1 MKLGKGNRNLSRRKT
16 EKIIIF
22 VVVIVVLLIFGI
34 GEIVVVYGL
43 NKEII
48 DALKSNKMEIKEA
61 LEASMIENI
70 IGILSLAVSVWL
82 GLNLYEIYK
91 KTDADNLIDKL
102 EETNRNMV
110 NEGILRMFL
119 LELEKTASFYEI
131 SDCFYNEFSDCDKI
145 PDDLLK
151 IMYEIER
158 QFSQCCAFYEAGKK
172 DMSYEFAEVTEKK
185 LKELKARLSQ
195 YKEKEDSLVY
205 RYYFVRLADVY
216 YYKKNRNK
224 EELIRS
230 IAYYVKEMKIQEE
243 TSSDKQLL
251 GYMENTIGYTY
262 LLLEKNCKNDLKDID
277 WCLEAHNY
285 LTLAIEHNRKGRYYQ
300 NLGACY
306 EQMGEYEEAYL
317 QYINAFNASIQ
328 DSKIY
333 NLLGSVCLKIV
344 DETLKVDTRFERGK
358 RLCEIKKENIKKK
371 RLAQIQQWIKDGY
384 NWLSIAVHI
393 PDTVVNSYYNYVKAC
408 YYYNAFVREDEEK
421 IELIDIYLRLCEQI
435 GVKERGYLYTLRNYH
450 EIMGEVAEAK
460 KVNELLIVRDKNGKE
475 IKSKCGDAL
484 KARKLYEE

>member
-1 MKLGKGNRNLSRRKT
+1 MEKRSNRRKK
-16 EKIIIF
+16 EKSLLFAILIILL
-22 VVVIVVLLIFGI
+22 VVFGF
-34 GEIVVVYGL
+34 GEIITVCCFNAKIL
-43 NKEII
+43 
-48 DALKSNKMEIKEA
+48 SA
-61 LEASMIENI
+61 LESGIITMDAAWEAGMIENI
-70 IGILSLAVSVWL
+70 IGIISLAVSVWL

-91 KTDADNLIDKL
+91 KTDADNMIDKL

-110 NEGILRMFL
+110 KEGLLRNFL
-119 LELEKTASFYEI
+119 MELQKTASLYEI
-131 SDCFYNEFSDCDKI
+131 SDYFYNQFTGCDKI

-151 IMYEIER
+151 IMYETER
-158 QFSQCCAFYEAGKK
+158 QFSQCCAFYEVGKK

-185 LKELKARLSQ
+185 LKELKARLNQ

-216 YYKKNRNK
+216 YYQKNQNK

-262 LLLEKNCKNDLKDID
+262 LLLEKNYKNDVDDVD
-277 WCLEAHNY
+277 WRLEAYNY
-285 LTLAIEHNRKGRYYQ
+285 LTLAIEHNEKGRYFQ
-300 NLGACY
+300 NLGAYY
-306 EQMGEYEEAYL
+306 EYIGRYDKAYL
-317 QYINAFNASIQ
+317 QYVSAFNASIQ
-328 DSKIY
+328 DPKIY
-333 NLLGSVCLKIV
+333 NLLGTVCLKIV
-344 DETLKVDTRFERGK
+344 DEILKVDTRFERK
-358 RLCEIKKENIKKK
+358 KWLCEIKKKKIKKNE
-371 RLAQIQQWIKDGY
+371 LAQIQQWIQDGY

-408 YYYNAFVREDEEK
+408 YYYNAFVRKDKEK

-450 EIMGEVAEAK
+450 EIMGEIDEAN

-475 IKSKCGDAL
+475 IGSKCGDAL
-484 KARKLYEE
+484 KARKLYGK